1 MFMINWLDK
10 NIYDSLSVV
19 CLFDFK
25 HIEFICF
32 IVDIVKTLTKVEVN
46 GGSLDPVSK
55 KNLFY
60 EVQWLVSFPIIST
73 ERNISY
79 PHSIA

>member
-25 HIEFICF
+25 HIKFICF
-32 IVDIVKTLTKVEVN
+32 IVDIVKALTKVEVN
-46 GGSLDPVSK
+46 GGSLDPV
-55 KNLFY
+55 
-60 EVQWLVSFPIIST
+60 T
-73 ERNISY
+73 C
-79 PHSIA
+79 